1 MNSVECPKCT
11 LHFEPDEFQ
20 SAARTDIFCPQ
31 CGHKFPMAP
40 LPAATANTSVNYQT
54 A

>member
-1 MNSVECPKCT
+1 MNVVECPKCT
-11 LHFEPDEFQ
+11 LRFEPDEFQ

-31 CGHKFPMAP
+31 CGHEFPMAHFAP
-40 LPAATANTSVNYQT
+40 IADSGARYQT

>member
-1 MNSVECPKCT
+1 MNTVECPKCT

-20 SAARTDIFCPQ
+20 SVARTDIFCPQ
-31 CGHKFPMAP
+31 CGHEFPIAQFAP
-40 LPAATANTSVNYQT
+40 GNNNSANHQT